1 MGAMVVIALT
11 TVAAFAAVDGD
22 ARESGKD
29 VARKQ
34 ALAAAE
40 AGVNEYL
47 YALNGDNDYWAK
59 CTGVPTPNAVND
71 VWNRVPPD
79 PRKWATV
86 PGASTQYTIEL
97 LPANGYS
104 KCTPG
109 AKVADSMIDAD
120 SRTLRIRVTG
130 RAQSAHGPVTRSVI
144 AALKRDSFLD
154 FLWFTDYETSDPRL
168 VLGALQRAPDR
179 RTAGRPADAGRPTT
193 ARSTT
198 ARRGTAATRTGT
210 ASSPTTTRRIPAA
223 WAATTSPSSPATSCW
238 GPMHT
243 NDELLACGTPTF
255 GRNAQDR
262 IESGNGWRSGGCSG
276 VPNFQGTLIPD
287 SSTIGMPATNAS
299 LATVAAA
306 GGYTFT
312 GPTTIKFG
320 TAPGKITVT
329 NLPTYN
335 NTQMAYP
342 SNGVIYVKAS
352 GSCPLYS
359 ALYPSYSPVSGAPNV
374 SGCGDAMI
382 SGTYD
387 TDLTIATQNDLIVTG
402 DVKRDP
408 GGDAM
413 LGLIADGFVRV
424 EHDTNG
430 FSLSTPPNDPDLQQ
444 RGHGRPED
452 RRGDPD
458 PAALGHRRPLLLRQ
472 PDRQADDQRHDRAEV
487 PRRRGQ
493 EQRRVGRPRLPQ
505 GLRVR
510 PAPGLPLAAALPR
523 PGEVGVARAPLH
535 RAGARPPNRPWAVV
549 RRRTSVQRGAMG
561 SRPHRRR
568 VDHRGVIS
576 RLLRRPKGKPS
587 ARTGRKATDLG
598 TSRKPGCGTEANE
611 EEPALKSSP
620 RRT

>member
-1 MGAMVVIALT
+1 MPAVTRRRRRRGEAGFTLVSVMGAMVVIALT

-40 AGVNEYL
+40 AGVNQYL
-47 YALNGDNDYWAK
+47 FGLNGDNDYWAK
-59 CTGVPTPNAVND
+59 CTAVPAPNAVND

-109 AKVADSMIDAD
+109 AKVADSMVDAD

-130 RAQSAHGPVTRSVI
+130 RAQSVHGPVTRSVI

-154 FLWFTDYETSDPRL
+154 FLWFTDYETSDPVWYSVRSN
-168 VLGALQRAPDR
+168 
-179 RTAGRPADAGRPTT
+179 GRPTG
-193 ARSTT
+193 
-198 ARRGTAATRTGT
+198 GTQGDLLT
-210 ASSPTTTRRIPAA
+210 
-223 WAATTSPSSPATSCW
+223 WAANNCPEYYRAPWKRGNENWDGKFTDATGGDYPGSVGCDNIAFISGDKLL
-238 GPMHT
+238 GPLHT

-312 GPTTIKFG
+312 GPTTITLG
-320 TAPGKITVT
+320 TAPGKITV
-329 NLPTYN
+329 NG
-335 NTQMAYP
+335 TQMAYP
-342 SNGVIYVKAS
+342 TNGVIYVKAS

-359 ALYPSYSPVSGAPNV
+359 ALYPSFSTAAPPAVQPPNV
-374 SGCGDAMI
+374 SGCGDALI

-387 TDLTIATQNDLIVTG
+387 TDLTIATQNDIVVTA

-408 GGDAM
+408 SGDAM
-413 LGLIADGFVRV
+413 LGLIADGFVRI
-424 EHDTNG
+424 EHNTKN
-430 FSLSTPPNDPDLQQ
+430 FSLSTPPSDPDC
-444 RGHGRPED
+444 D
-452 RRGDPD
+452 NVVTGD
-458 PAALGHRRPLLLRQ
+458 
-472 PDRQADDQRHDRAEV
+472 
-487 PRRRGQ
+487 
-493 EQRRVGRPRLPQ
+493 
-505 GLRVR
+505 
-510 PAPGLPLAAALPR
+510 
-523 PGEVGVARAPLH
+523 
-535 RAGARPPNRPWAVV
+535 
-549 RRRTSVQRGAMG
+549 
-561 SRPHRRR
+561 RR
-568 VDHRGVIS
+568 VDAAILTLLHSVTVDRYYCGNPIGKLTINGMIAQKFRGAVGKNSGGSVVHGFLKDYSYDPRLAFRSPPHFLDPVKSAWHVHRYTEQE
-576 RLLRRPKGKPS
+576 PS
-587 ARTGRKATDLG
+587 AK
-598 TSRKPGCGTEANE
+598 
-611 EEPALKSSP
+611 
-620 RRT
+620 

>member
-1 MGAMVVIALT
+1 M
-11 TVAAFAAVDGD
+11 
-22 ARESGKD
+22 
-29 VARKQ
+29 
-34 ALAAAE
+34 
-40 AGVNEYL
+40 
-47 YALNGDNDYWAK
+47 
-59 CTGVPTPNAVND
+59 
-71 VWNRVPPD
+71 
-79 PRKWATV
+79 
-86 PGASTQYTIEL
+86 
-97 LPANGYS
+97 
-104 KCTPG
+104 
-109 AKVADSMIDAD
+109 
-120 SRTLRIRVTG
+120 
-130 RAQSAHGPVTRSVI
+130 TRSVI

-154 FLWFTDYETSDPRL
+154 FLWFTDYETSDPVWYSVRSN
-168 VLGALQRAPDR
+168 
-179 RTAGRPADAGRPTT
+179 GRPTGGPQGDLLT
-193 ARSTT
+193 
-198 ARRGTAATRTGT
+198 
-210 ASSPTTTRRIPAA
+210 
-223 WAATTSPSSPATSCW
+223 WAANNCPEYYRSPWKRGNENWDGKFTDDNSSYPGSVGCDNIAFITGDQLL

-359 ALYPSYSPVSGAPNV
+359 ALYPSYSSSSGAPNV
-374 SGCGDAMI
+374 SGCGDAKI

-402 DVKRDP
+402 DVLRDP
-408 GGDAM
+408 SGDAM

-430 FSLSTPPNDPDLQQ
+430 FSLSTPPNDPDVQQ
-444 RGHGRPED
+444 RGRGRPED
-452 RRGDPD
+452 RRSDPD

-487 PRRRGQ
+487 PRRGGQ

-535 RAGARPPNRPWAVV
+535 RAGARGQIGRGPVV

-561 SRPHRRR
+561 SRPHERRS
-568 VDHRGVIS
+568 I
-576 RLLRRPKGKPS
+576 
-587 ARTGRKATDLG
+587 
-598 TSRKPGCGTEANE
+598 TEV
-611 EEPALKSSP
+611 
-620 RRT
+620 

>member
-1 MGAMVVIALT
+1 MPAVIRRLRHRLGGESGFTLVAVMGAMVVIALS

-40 AGVNEYL
+40 AGVNKYL
-47 YALNGDNDYWAK
+47 FELNGDNDYWAK
-59 CTGVPTPNAVND
+59 CTAVPTPNAVND

-79 PRKWATV
+79 PRKWVTV

-104 KCTPG
+104 KCTAG

-130 RAQSAHGPVTRSVI
+130 RAQSAKGPVTRSVI

-154 FLWFTDYETSDPRL
+154 FLWFTDYETSDPVWYSVRSN
-168 VLGALQRAPDR
+168 
-179 RTAGRPADAGRPTT
+179 GRPTDGPQGDLL
-193 ARSTT
+193 S
-198 ARRGTAATRTGT
+198 
-210 ASSPTTTRRIPAA
+210 
-223 WAATTSPSSPATSCW
+223 WAANNCPEYYRSPWKRGNENWDGKFTDDNSSYPGSVGCDNIAFITGDKLL
-238 GPMHT
+238 GPLHT
-243 NDELLACGTPTF
+243 NDELLACGSPTF
-255 GRNAQDR
+255 GRNTQDR

-276 VPNFQGTLIPD
+276 APTFQGTLIPD

-359 ALYPSYSPVSGAPNV
+359 ALYPSYSSKDPLPKPQPPNV
-374 SGCGDAMI
+374 SGCGDASI

-387 TDLTIATQNDLIVTG
+387 SDLTIATQNDIEVTG
-402 DVKRDP
+402 DVLRDP

-430 FSLSTPPNDPDLQQ
+430 FALSTPPNDPTCNNMAT
-444 RGHGRPED
+444 GD
-452 RRGDPD
+452 RRIDAAILTLQHSVTVDRYYCGNPIGKLSINGMIAQKFRGAVGKNSGGSVVHGFLKDYAYDPRLAFRSPPHFLD
-458 PAALGHRRPLLLRQ
+458 PVKSAWHVHRYTEQEPAA
-472 PDRQADDQRHDRAEV
+472 
-487 PRRRGQ
+487 
-493 EQRRVGRPRLPQ
+493 
-505 GLRVR
+505 
-510 PAPGLPLAAALPR
+510 
-523 PGEVGVARAPLH
+523 
-535 RAGARPPNRPWAVV
+535 
-549 RRRTSVQRGAMG
+549 
-561 SRPHRRR
+561 
-568 VDHRGVIS
+568 
-576 RLLRRPKGKPS
+576 K
-587 ARTGRKATDLG
+587 
-598 TSRKPGCGTEANE
+598 
-611 EEPALKSSP
+611 
-620 RRT
+620 

>member
-1 MGAMVVIALT
+1 
-11 TVAAFAAVDGD
+11 
-22 ARESGKD
+22 
-29 VARKQ
+29 
-34 ALAAAE
+34 
-40 AGVNEYL
+40 
-47 YALNGDNDYWAK
+47 
-59 CTGVPTPNAVND
+59 
-71 VWNRVPPD
+71 
-79 PRKWATV
+79 
-86 PGASTQYTIEL
+86 
-97 LPANGYS
+97 
-104 KCTPG
+104 
-109 AKVADSMIDAD
+109 
-120 SRTLRIRVTG
+120 
-130 RAQSAHGPVTRSVI
+130 
-144 AALKRDSFLD
+144 
-154 FLWFTDYETSDPRL
+154 
-168 VLGALQRAPDR
+168 
-179 RTAGRPADAGRPTT
+179 
-193 ARSTT
+193 
-198 ARRGTAATRTGT
+198 
-210 ASSPTTTRRIPAA
+210 
-223 WAATTSPSSPATSCW
+223 
-238 GPMHT
+238 MHT

-359 ALYPSYSPVSGAPNV
+359 ALLSVVLVQGPAALPAATPPNV
-374 SGCGDAMI
+374 SGCGDALI

-402 DVKRDP
+402 DVNRDP

-430 FSLSTPPNDPDLQQ
+430 FSLSTPPNDPTCNNMAT
-444 RGHGRPED
+444 GD
-452 RRGDPD
+452 RRID
-458 PAALGHRRPLLLRQ
+458 AAILTLLHSVTV
-472 PDRQADDQRHDRAEV
+472 DRYYCGNPIGKLTINGMIAQKF
-487 PRRRGQ
+487 RGA
-493 EQRRVGRPRLPQ
+493 VGKNSGGSVVHGFLKDYAYDPRLAFRSPPHFLDPVKSAWHVHRYTEQ
-505 GLRVR
+505 E
-510 PAPGLPLAAALPR
+510 P
-523 PGEVGVARAPLH
+523 VGQIGRGP
-535 RAGARPPNRPWAVV
+535 VV
-549 RRRTSVQRGAMG
+549 RRRTSVQRGG
-561 SRPHRRR
+561 HGVKTPSGR

-598 TSRKPGCGTEANE
+598 ISRKPGCGTEANE